1 MFITFE
7 GGEGAGKTTLLFHLH
22 TRLVQDK
29 KKVCLTRAPGGTEVG
44 ALIRDLVLHRQPLST
59 RTELFLYLA
68 DRAEHV
74 DRVIIPE
81 LESGS
86 IVLCDRFHDS
96 TVAYQ
101 GVGRGFGVE
110 WTTQLCAFASAGLQ
124 PDLTFYLD
132 IDPILGLSRV
142 QRSKDRIEAED
153 IAFHQKIREA
163 YLAIAKNEP
172 DRFRV
177 IDASRAPEQ
186 VYEEVCSQIL
196 SVIP

>member
-1 MFITFE
+1 MK
-7 GGEGAGKTTLLFHLH
+7 EGAGREDYPPLPPPHAARARQEKSLPY
-22 TRLVQDK
+22 TRS
-29 KKVCLTRAPGGTEVG
+29 RRHRSGRP
-44 ALIRDLVLHRQPLST
+44 RPRPRLHRQPLST